1 MAIKGSLKEA
11 SLPDVLQLL
20 AMGKKT
26 GCLSVTHRNNFGYIY
41 FTQGR
46 ISYASIVN
54 RRDRLGDML
63 VKNEIISQADLEAA
77 IAAQDRQRDKK
88 LGELL
93 IEQGALTREQL
104 HQFIR
109 VQIEEAVYFLF
120 TWNQGSFNFDAD
132 VVPEEQDVVV
142 SINPETL
149 LLEGARRVDEWSLIE
164 KKLPSFDLVFEVDRP
179 KLQESDAALTFEQQ
193 IVLDLLDGERDVSA
207 VIDASGLVEFEV
219 GKALFGLMTAGF
231 VHRVGR
237 TRTTPD
243 PQQAAARVEE
253 HRNLGVAFFKTGMLD
268 EALREFRRV
277 LELQPRDG
285 GAAFHV
291 GLVLARQGRWDQA
304 AASFED
310 AAAASEARFAAF
322 HNLAYALE
330 RLGRYPEAQAALEQA
345 VKRGGSDDPRVQTS
359 LGVVSLLA
367 GDVAGAEAALGAAR
381 ALFGTRPPTPAWYHY
396 AALTAAL
403 LGDGERAAALLA
415 EGAAA
420 YPHAAALLNNLAVL
434 HEHAGRFEQAV
445 TVVDRG
451 LHEDASLAQLQKN
464 HGDLL
469 YRAARY
475 DEALDAYQRAVKA
488 HPDLGDDVYL
498 KLGNIR
504 FRRQERDEAV
514 RCWERALELDPG
526 NAIVR
531 TNLEAVRQRL

>member
-1 MAIKGSLKEA
+1 M
-11 SLPDVLQLL
+11 
-20 AMGKKT
+20 
-26 GCLSVTHRNNFGYIY
+26 YY
-41 FTQGR
+41 
-46 ISYASIVN
+46 
-54 RRDRLGDML
+54 
-63 VKNEIISQADLEAA
+63 
-77 IAAQDRQRDKK
+77 
-88 LGELL
+88 
-93 IEQGALTREQL
+93 
-104 HQFIR
+104 
-109 VQIEEAVYFLF
+109 LF
-120 TWNQGSFNFDAD
+120 TWNQGTFNFDAD

-164 KKLPSFDLVFEVDRP
+164 KKLPSFDLVFEVDRT
-179 KLQESDAALTFEQQ
+179 KLQDSDAALTLEQQ
-193 IVLDLLDGERDVSA
+193 IVLDLLDGQRDVSA

-237 TRTTPD
+237 TKATPD

-253 HRNLGVAFFKTGMLD
+253 HRNLGVAFYKTGMLD

-277 LELQPRDG
+277 LDLQPEDG

-291 GLVLARQGRWDQA
+291 GLVFARQGKWDQA
-304 AASFED
+304 TEAFQTAAQ
-310 AAAASEARFAAF
+310 APGARFAVF
-322 HNLAYALE
+322 HNHAYALE
-330 RLGRYPEAQAALEQA
+330 RLGRYAEAQAALEHA
-345 VKRGGSDDPRVQTS
+345 VKHGGSKDPRVQTS

-367 GDVAGAEAALGAAR
+367 GDVAAADGAFTAAR
-381 ALFGTRPPTPAWYHY
+381 PLFGHRPPTAAWFHY

-403 LGDGERAAALLA
+403 LGDQERAGAILA
-415 EGAAA
+415 EGAEAH
-420 YPHAAALLNNLAVL
+420 PHAAALLNNLAVL
-434 HEHAGRFEQAV
+434 HERAGRFDDAMS
-445 TVVDRG
+445 VVDRG

-475 DEALDAYQRAVKA
+475 DEALEAYQRAVKA
-488 HPDLGDDVYL
+488 HPELGDDVYL

-504 FRRQERDEAV
+504 FRRHERDEAL
-514 RCWERALELDPG
+514 RCWERALQLDPT